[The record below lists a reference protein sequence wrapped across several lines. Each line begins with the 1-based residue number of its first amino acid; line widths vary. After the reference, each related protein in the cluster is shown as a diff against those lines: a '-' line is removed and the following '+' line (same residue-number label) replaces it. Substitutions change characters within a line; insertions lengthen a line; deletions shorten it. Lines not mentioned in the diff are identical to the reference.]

1 MIALCPAAVTFLFL
15 GTIHYVVYSAYS
27 HKSSKAL
34 RSGTELV
41 LNSLG
46 QKTFFNTRLWLPFDL
61 FHFVLRGCMKY
72 AH

>member
-1 MIALCPAAVTFLFL
+1 MIALCPAADTFLFQ

-27 HKSSKAL
+27 LKSSKAL

-46 QKTFFNTRLWLPFDL
+46 QKTFFNTRL
-61 FHFVLRGCMKY
+61 
-72 AH
+72 